1 MYLVVFLKEGTELDF
16 SKTTES
22 LLNRGKSA
30 DIILASPIQNLLE
43 TYRKGKKPLDGRKWL
58 LLFFLT
64 LVDFGFKKCTK
75 TLRKK
80 FRNKIALAWFI
91 WNAEMSVSVA
101 IHCYERI
108 F

>member
-1 MYLVVFLKEGTELDF
+1 MFLVLFLKEGTEFDF

-43 TYRKGKKPLDGRKWL
+43 TGREKSHLTDGNGCS
-58 LLFFLT
+58 LFFHT

-75 TLRKK
+75 TLRNFETK
-80 FRNKIALAWFI
+80 
-91 WNAEMSVSVA
+91 
-101 IHCYERI
+101 
-108 F
+108 